1 MMPFGIGTLELAAI
15 FVVAI
20 FVLCARPI
28 HISWRVAFLGSVI
41 LATVITPAD
50 LFSMVVMAVVI
61 MAVYFV
67 GSRHGKAWPS
77 LLRQE

>member
-1 MMPFGIGTLELAAI
+1 MMPCGIGTLELAAI

-20 FVLCARPI
+20 LAFCARPI

-50 LFSMVVMAVVI
+50 LFSMALMAVVI
-61 MAVYFV
+61 IAVYFV
-67 GSRHGKAWPS
+67 GSRHGKTWPS
-77 LLRQE
+77 LLCQA